1 MELFKEYPRLENEQ
15 VLLRRMTIDDA
26 PALQAFK
33 DNKEVSRYLPTFLYE
48 QKYEDAREV
57 IERMDEECFRTKESI
72 LLAVCLADQPDILCG
87 IAEIYAWE
95 PWRRKASI
103 GYRLRREYWGRG
115 IATAVARLLKEYLF
129 RTVYL
134 NTVTAHVMSANR
146 ASAAVLIKAGFPE
159 RYSNVVEDWGL
170 GVPVLVAKYVLK
182 EAEDLAEETGIRIEK
197 TD

>member
-1 MELFKEYPRLENEQ
+1 MKLFDEYPLLTDGRI
-15 VLLRRMTIDDA
+15 LLRKIVLSDA
-26 PALQAFK
+26 EALQALRM
-33 DNKEVSRYLPTFLYE
+33 DQEVYRYLPTFLYE
-48 QKYEDAREV
+48 QKYEDVYEV
-57 IERMDEECFRTKESI
+57 IGRMDEECFRTKESI
-72 LLAVCLADQPDILCG
+72 LLAVCLADQPDTLCG

-115 IATAVARLLKEYLF
+115 IATAAARLLKDYLF

-159 RYSNVVEDWGL
+159 RYSDVIEDWGL
-170 GVPVLVAKYVLK
+170 GVPVLVDKYVLK
-182 EAEDLAEETGIRIEK
+182 EAEDLSAETGMRMEK
-197 TD
+197 ME